1 MENTENKYPR
11 GSEWRKWD
19 LHIHTPKSIYNKYG
33 GDNEQVWEKF
43 IEALERLPH
52 DVKVIGINDYYF
64 IDGYEKVMTYKAQGR
79 LNNIDKIFPILEFR
93 IDTFG
98 SGSENKLQK
107 INLHILFDIDEQ
119 DIDNEIKKIREEFIN
134 LIPITSLEKHQ
145 TKKLSI
151 DNFIAEGGTLQA
163 GFSSLIPPTKKV
175 FELASSSTWK
185 DRVFIFLGYKEWS
198 NLDKNQQLKPFK
210 EDLYSKAGAFFS
222 SNYDTIERSQEWLNE
237 YGSRR
242 LLHSLDIHDF
252 NTLDTANKDEN
263 GEFLERKNYICNTW
277 IKADPT
283 FEGLKQILYEPSE
296 RVKIQNDN
304 PGLERE
310 KSPFTLITIPQKTKV
325 FKDEDDVFFDANN
338 IPLNNGLVSI
348 IGGRGTG
355 KSQLINYLAAIFGK
369 IKQANNYNLDS
380 DIEISRQ
387 VSLTEEAKVFCP
399 NDSPNA
405 SFMFIEQSQI
415 KNLVADRDKFSKN
428 ILETIGVTDTY
439 EISKEYSEEADLL
452 VNEYHRIIK
461 VLFPEGKTI
470 EERKSI
476 IQKEIKRY
484 EDFIQNIT
492 SEQNKKKL
500 EDYKGRVELLHR
512 NKNWQQQVTQQLDKQ
527 KRFVTESNAIL
538 QSWNEQLNS
547 RGIQIP
553 LIDISETQN
562 YLEQTLLPNILESE
576 KAINERINLTKNEFK
591 DYKGDLSTLLSRV
604 SSFQEKLNSLKTE
617 KTSIE
622 KEEQNYIRL
631 SSESFKNIGAK
642 IRDSIQEYT
651 SLIGEK
657 WKEFKGENLEDNSDK
672 KRLLNLILQNGLE
685 VEAAISF
692 DVNKM
697 YELLLDKLDKR
708 KYSIDKLQDILKI
721 KNLGDFFSF
730 VNLDSDVNV
739 FLSDEIKEDLR
750 NEVLYHCYKRY
761 TDFISI
767 GVNVTLDKKSITKL
781 SYGQQGTI
789 YLRLQIA
796 ANMFSDTIIYDQPE
810 DDLDN
815 DFITKELVTIFKT
828 IKLYRQVIIVS
839 HNANLVVNADSEQ
852 IIVAENKDGV
862 LSYMSGSL
870 ENPQINAKVCQILE
884 GGKEAFDRRKRK
896 YRTGI

>member
-1 MENTENKYPR
+1 MENTEIKYPR

-19 LHIHTPKSIYNKYG
+19 LHLHTSSSYDYQYRG
-33 GDNEQVWEKF
+33 GDADELLVESLKSNNVSAVCITDHFVIDHAKIEKLRSLAPEIVF
-43 IEALERLPH
+43 FPGVELRTDKGDTNIHVILVF
-52 DVKVIGINDYYF
+52 DVLFN
-64 IDGYEKVMTYKAQGR
+64 
-79 LNNIDKIFPILEFR
+79 LNIL
-93 IDTFG
+93 
-98 SGSENKLQK
+98 SEDFNVFKRQK
-107 INLHILFDIDEQ
+107 G
-119 DIDNEIKKIREEFIN
+119 K
-134 LIPITSLEKHQ
+134 
-145 TKKLSI
+145 SI
-151 DNFIAEGGTLQA
+151 DNDERIYWDFNDIIKFAKDHQA
-163 GFSSLIPPTKKV
+163 LITVHAGRKTNGVDDRITNSLDHNQAVKEEYASNIDIFEMGNIRDLEDYHKKV
-175 FELASSSTWK
+175 FPS
-185 DRVFIFLGYKEWS
+185 IGI
-198 NLDKNQQLKPFK
+198 KPMIICS
-210 EDLYSKAGAFFS
+210 DNHDPR
-222 SNYDTIERSQEWLNE
+222 NYAPSQ
-237 YGSRR
+237 
-242 LLHSLDIHDF
+242 SL
-252 NTLDTANKDEN
+252 
-263 GEFLERKNYICNTW
+263 W

-283 FEGLKQILYEPSE
+283 FDGLKQILYEPVE
-296 RVKIQNDN
+296 RIRIQEDN
-304 PGLERE
+304 PELEHE
-310 KSPFTLITIPQKTKV
+310 KSPFTSITIPQKTKV
-325 FKDEDDVFFDANN
+325 FKDEDDVFFDANS

-355 KSQLINYLAAIFGK
+355 KSQLINYLAAVFNK
-369 IKQANNYNLDS
+369 IKQTYDYNLDS
-380 DIEISRQ
+380 NIEISRK
-387 VSLTEEAKVFCP
+387 VSLTEAAKVFRP
-399 NDSPNA
+399 NDSPSA

-415 KNLVADRDKFSKN
+415 KNLVADRDEFSKN

-439 EISKEYSEEADLL
+439 EISKEYSIEADLL
-452 VNEYHRIIK
+452 VNEYYRIKK
-461 VLFPEGKTI
+461 VLFLDGKTVS
-470 EERKSI
+470 ERKESI
-476 IQKEIKRY
+476 NREIKRY

-500 EDYKGRVELLHR
+500 ENYKGSVERLHR
-512 NKNWQQQVTQQLDKQ
+512 NKNWQQQVKLQYEKQ
-527 KRFVTESNAIL
+527 KQFVTESNAVL

-547 RGIQIP
+547 KGIQIP

-604 SSFQEKLNSLKTE
+604 SSFQEKLNSLKSE

-631 SSESFKNIGAK
+631 SSESFKNLGAK

-657 WKEFKGENLEDNSDK
+657 WKEFKGEYLEDNSDK

-708 KYSIDKLQDILKI
+708 KYNIDKLQDILKI

-815 DFITKELVTIFKT
+815 DFITKELVNIFKT

-870 ENPQINAKVCQILE
+870 ENPEINTKVCQILE
-884 GGKEAFDRRKRK
+884 GGKEAFDKRKRK
-896 YRTGI
+896 YRAEL

>member
-1 MENTENKYPR
+1 
-11 GSEWRKWD
+11 
-19 LHIHTPKSIYNKYG
+19 
-33 GDNEQVWEKF
+33 
-43 IEALERLPH
+43 
-52 DVKVIGINDYYF
+52 
-64 IDGYEKVMTYKAQGR
+64 MTYKAQGR

-591 DYKGDLSTLLSRV
+591 DYKGDLSTLLTRV

-739 FLSDEIKEDLR
+739 FLSDGIKEDLR

-796 ANMFSDTIIYDQPE
+796 ANMFIDTIIYDQPE

>member
-591 DYKGDLSTLLSRV
+591 DYKGDLSTLLTRV

-739 FLSDEIKEDLR
+739 FLSDGIKEDLR

-796 ANMFSDTIIYDQPE
+796 ANMFIDTIIYDQPE

>member
-325 FKDEDDVFFDANN
+325 FKDEDDVFFEANN

-739 FLSDEIKEDLR
+739 FLSDGIKEDLR

-796 ANMFSDTIIYDQPE
+796 ANMFIDTIIYDQPE

>member
-19 LHIHTPKSIYNKYG
+19 LHIHTPKSIYNNYG

-310 KSPFTLITIPQKTKV
+310 KSPFTLITISQKTKV

-387 VSLTEEAKVFCP
+387 VSLTEEARIFKP
-399 NDSPNA
+399 TDYPSA

-415 KNLVADRDKFSKN
+415 KNLVADRDDFSKN
-428 ILETIGVTDTY
+428 ILETIGVTDIY
-439 EISKEYSEEADLL
+439 EISKGYSVEADLL
-452 VNEYHRIIK
+452 VNEYYRIKK
-461 VLFPEGKTI
+461 VLFLDGKTVL
-470 EERKSI
+470 ERKESI
-476 IQKEIKRY
+476 NREIKRY

-500 EDYKGRVELLHR
+500 EDYKGSVELLHR
-512 NKNWQQQVTQQLDKQ
+512 NKNWQQQVKLQCEKQ
-527 KRFVTESNAIL
+527 KQFVTESNAVL

-604 SSFQEKLNSLKTE
+604 SSFQEKLNSLKSE

-631 SSESFKNIGAK
+631 SSESFKNLGAK

-657 WKEFKGENLEDNSDK
+657 WKEFKGEYLEDNSDK
-672 KRLLNLILQNGLE
+672 KRLLNLILHNGLE

-870 ENPQINAKVCQILE
+870 ENPEINTKVCQILE